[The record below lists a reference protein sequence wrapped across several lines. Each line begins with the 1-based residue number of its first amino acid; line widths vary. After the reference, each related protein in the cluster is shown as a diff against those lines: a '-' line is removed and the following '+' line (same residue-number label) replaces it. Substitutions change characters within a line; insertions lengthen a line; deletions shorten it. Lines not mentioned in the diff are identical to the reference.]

1 MERTVSRTAT
11 LRMFGTIRKKKTT
24 ASFSQAGC
32 TDDRQGLIPPSR
44 IYTTVARKGVTR
56 ALR

>member
-1 MERTVSRTAT
+1 MERTASRTTT
-11 LRMFGTIRKKKTT
+11 LRMFGMIRKKKQLHR
-24 ASFSQAGC
+24 FLRQAAPM
-32 TDDRQGLIPPSR
+32 TDRLISPSR